1 MDARRTERRSRNV
14 QVVHEDFD
22 NEVAAQANSRSDV
35 KPRSGGRS
43 QHRATPRRKC
53 PWGTPQTPFAAI
65 FRPISASHP
74 FFLNHPFASAFDHQ
88 KRLVRGSLQ
97 VIRTVTLTETHNR
110 VSAIA

>member
-1 MDARRTERRSRNV
+1 MQGARSAETGMYMEYMRISSTAQRPAGSALRGASPPGDGVRRR
-14 QVVHEDFD
+14 
-22 NEVAAQANSRSDV
+22 
-35 KPRSGGRS
+35 
-43 QHRATPRRKC
+43 
-53 PWGTPQTPFAAI
+53 TPFAAI

-88 KRLVRGSLQ
+88 QRLVRGSLQ